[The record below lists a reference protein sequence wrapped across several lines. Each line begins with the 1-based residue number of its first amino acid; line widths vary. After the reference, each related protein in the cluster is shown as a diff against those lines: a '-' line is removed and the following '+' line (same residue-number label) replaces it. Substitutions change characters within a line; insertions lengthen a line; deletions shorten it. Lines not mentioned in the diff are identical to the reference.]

1 MEWLLWRPGLWNVS
15 TQPTQPTRTRRK
27 QYDLYNQRVLKSSL
41 TVAHVGAKGP
51 DFQLYSTPPLI
62 SVSQFI
68 ELMCHDVVYLSGDRP
83 GRTGVVS

>member
-1 MEWLLWRPGLWNVS
+1 MI
-15 TQPTQPTRTRRK
+15 
-27 QYDLYNQRVLKSSL
+27 YIHQRVLKSSL

-51 DFQLYSTPPLI
+51 DFQLYSTPPPI